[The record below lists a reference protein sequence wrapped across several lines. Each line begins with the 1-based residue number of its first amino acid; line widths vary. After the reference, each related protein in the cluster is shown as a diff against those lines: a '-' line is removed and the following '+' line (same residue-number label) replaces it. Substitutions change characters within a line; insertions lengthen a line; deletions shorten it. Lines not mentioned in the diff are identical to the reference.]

1 MPVYYHYLSTTG
13 LEEVKG
19 RTLPVLP
26 VGSIEQ
32 HCTGPLGL
40 DALIAEALAAR
51 SCLLAEN
58 KGVTC
63 LILPTLYYG
72 FSPEWRGGT
81 ITLRTSTIVGL
92 ISDIA
97 SSLSREGLDKLA
109 IINGHGGN
117 SGILEAAARE
127 ASAEAGV
134 TIAVMDYWRLAG
146 VRLGHCDKQEE
157 ELLRGLLGLTGKCE
171 CPVKASLKPYRIT
184 VSNPPGTGLES
195 PKWKS
200 VREIVRALAD
210 ALVDF
215 ASYQGGP
222 VL

>member
-1 MPVYYHYLSTTG
+1 MPVYYHYQSVADI
-13 LEEVKG
+13 EELKG
-19 RTLPVLP
+19 KTLPVLP

-58 KGVTC
+58 RGVTC

-81 ITLRTSTIVGL
+81 ITLRTTTLVDI

-127 ASAEAGV
+127 ASARTGV
-134 TIAVMDYWRLAG
+134 TIAVIDYWRLAG

-157 ELLRGLLGLTGKCE
+157 ELLRGLLGLTSRCE
-171 CPVKASLKPYRIT
+171 CPLKAHSKPYRIT
-184 VSNPPGTGLES
+184 ASNPPGTGLES
-195 PKWKS
+195 QSWKS
-200 VREIVRALAD
+200 VGEIVRAVAD
-210 ALVDF
+210 AIVDF
-215 ASYQGGP
+215 ASYNGGP